1 MEKRLNTKQAAQHLK
16 EKGAPFTPGTLEVW
30 RCLGKGPRFL
40 RVGGRRVFYEPSALD
55 EFVMGQ
61 IVETMDSTDRR

>member
-1 MEKRLNTKQAAQHLK
+1 MEKRLNTKQAAQHF
-16 EKGAPFTPGTLEVW
+16 EGRGTPYTPGTLEVW

-40 RVGGRRVFYEPSALD
+40 RIGRRVFYEASALD

-61 IVETMDSTDRR
+61 IVETVDSTDRR